1 VRYIRE
7 AVGWQEGDS
16 SKIYVYFAVSRIHF
30 IIYFRFYNY
39 CFDLPVET
47 SSSIPSPIDDLFKAN
62 AGGKPTC
69 MTDTVCIEIR
79 EMLFLG
85 KAFLLSMDTK
95 DTVIDVPVHVF
106 DSVVS
111 RLEESV
117 TKNPREVLLLGGR
130 CSNDTVDLLK
140 VDDDSHGA
148 AEVFSVAWLVNAIRS
163 TLKRLK
169 CGNDFS
175 VSEVTVKELLGL
187 RERLKSQTSSIALI
201 MQSLHRFEGYKEILR
216 QHRTQIS
223 ALIDRDRSDSVFAMK
238 TEVEFL
244 QTLSHISLRTQR
256 LELESI
262 SRSSSAP
269 LKGQALLKFE
279 GVSRLQK
286 LSQSLTGD
294 KAISSSDQKALSTT
308 ESGGKHTLSRSV
320 IGASPLKILMQ
331 NLFQPSNSPC

>member
-1 VRYIRE
+1 M
-7 AVGWQEGDS
+7 
-16 SKIYVYFAVSRIHF
+16 
-30 IIYFRFYNY
+30 YFRFYNY

-47 SSSIPSPIDDLFKAN
+47 ASSIPSPIDELFKAN
-62 AGGKPTC
+62 AGGKPAC
-69 MTDTVCIEIR
+69 MTDTVCLKIGD
-79 EMLFLG
+79 MLFLG

-95 DTVIDVPVHVF
+95 DTVMDVPVHIF

-111 RLEESV
+111 RLEESII
-117 TKNPREVLLLGGR
+117 KNPREVLLLGGR
-130 CSNDTVDLLK
+130 ASSDTVDLLR

-148 AEVFSVAWLVNAIRS
+148 AEVFGVAWLVNAIRS

-169 CGNDFS
+169 CGNDLS

-187 RERLKSQTSSIALI
+187 RERLRAQTSSIALI
-201 MQSLHRFEGYKEILR
+201 MQSLRRFEGYKEILR

-223 ALIDRDRSDSVFAMK
+223 ALIDRDKSDSVFAMK

-262 SRSSSAP
+262 SQSSSVP
-269 LKGQALLKFE
+269 SKGQAFLKFE
-279 GVSRLQK
+279 GISRLQR
-286 LSQSLTGD
+286 LSLSMSGD
-294 KAISSSDQKALSTT
+294 QPISPSNQKASSTT

-331 NLFQPSNSPC
+331 NLFQPSSSPPY